1 MSQQAGRWKGRFRGR
16 HQPCL
21 MLIGAVFLVL
31 SSVGAH
37 AQHSPFA
44 PQQSTDSALGLML
57 AHVPATLSDLDDPE
71 GANLTYANIAAQLQA
86 VGVTPPDSMDDER
99 SKAWID
105 ATRGLPMA
113 MPAAQFLKVWREDYG
128 FDLFQADQTL
138 QISLPPFD
146 LSLYRGRFNNQEVLG
161 ALGDIGYQPVDNDGA
176 ILSIR
181 GDYEQDVQA
190 QTAYKLAAMNYA
202 TILDDGT
209 LAFASA
215 LGILEEVLEVQAGER
230 ASLAE
235 RSDIALLLASAPND
249 LASAMIVPGSMLV
262 AGIPDQVLD
271 LDPGATPDLAAAAT
285 EIAERSGLPPIANV
299 LLGMS
304 VGGPISVD
312 DTATSPVA
320 DVPDA
325 RAVVIV
331 AMHSPDAAQTAAPII
346 AERLATQASVVT
358 DEPFAEIF
366 PQRTVEPI
374 PGSPIVVVDLV
385 LGEGTG
391 RDILMRL
398 LFARD
403 LGFLA
408 W

>member
-1 MSQQAGRWKGRFRGR
+1 MSQRTGRWKRRVR
-16 HQPCL
+16 DWHQPCL
-21 MLIGAVFLVL
+21 LMIGVVLLVL

-44 PQQSTDSALGLML
+44 PEESTDAGLGLML
-57 AHVPATLSDLDDPE
+57 SRVPATLSDLDDPE
-71 GANLTYANIAAQLQA
+71 AASLTYANIAAQLQT
-86 VGVTPPDSMDDER
+86 VGVTPPDGMDDER
-99 SKAWID
+99 SSAWFE

-113 MPAAQFLKVWREDYG
+113 MPAAQFLNVWRDDYG

-146 LSLYRGRFNNQEVLG
+146 LSLYRGRFDNQEVLR
-161 ALGDIGYQPVDNDGA
+161 ALDNIGYQPVASNEA

-190 QTAYKLAAMNYA
+190 PTAYKLAAMNYA
-202 TILDDGT
+202 TILHDGT

-215 LGILEEVLEVQAGER
+215 LGILEDVLEVQAGER
-230 ASLAE
+230 PSLAE
-235 RSDIALLLASAPND
+235 RSDIALLLASAPDD
-249 LASAMIVPGSMLV
+249 LVSAMIVDGQMLTG
-262 AGIPDQVLD
+262 GIPDQILN
-271 LDPGATPDLAAAAT
+271 LDPSATPDLAAAAT
-285 EIAERSGLPPIANV
+285 EIAERSTLPPIAIV
-299 LLGMS
+299 LLGTTA
-304 VGGPISVD
+304 GGPLSMD
-312 DTATSPVA
+312 EATTTPGA
-320 DVPDA
+320 EAPDA

-331 AMHSPDAAQTAAPII
+331 AMLSPEDAQVAAPII
-346 AERLATQASVVT
+346 AERLVTQASVVT

-366 PQRTVEPI
+366 PEWTVEPV
-374 PGSPIVVVDLV
+374 PGSPVVVIELV
-385 LGEGTG
+385 LREGIG

-398 LFARD
+398 LFTRD

>member
-1 MSQQAGRWKGRFRGR
+1 V
-16 HQPCL
+16 L
-21 MLIGAVFLVL
+21 LIL

-44 PQQSTDSALGLML
+44 PQQSTDSALGMML
-57 AHVPATLSDLDDPE
+57 SLVPATLSDLEDPE

-99 SKAWID
+99 STAWVD

-113 MPAAQFLKVWREDYG
+113 MPAAQYLNVWRDDYG

-146 LSLYRGRFNNQEVLG
+146 LSLYRGRFDTQEVLA
-161 ALGDIGYQPVDNDGA
+161 ALDDIGYQPVASNGA
-176 ILSIR
+176 ILSVR

-190 QTAYKLAAMNYA
+190 PTAYKLAAMNYA

-215 LGILEEVLEVQAGER
+215 LGILQDVLEVQAGER

-235 RSDIALLLASAPND
+235 QSDIALLLASAPDD
-249 LASAMIVPGSMLV
+249 LASAMIVPGRMLI
-262 AGIPDQVLD
+262 AGIPDQLLD
-271 LDPGATPDLAAAAT
+271 LDPSATPDLAAAAT
-285 EIAERSGLPPIANV
+285 EIAERSGLPPIAIV

-304 VGGPISVD
+304 AGGPMAMN
-312 DTATSPVA
+312 DTTPVA

-331 AMHSPDAAQTAAPII
+331 AMHSPDDARIAAPII
-346 AERLATQASVVT
+346 EERLATQASVVT

-366 PQRTVEPI
+366 PQRTVESI
-374 PGSPIVVVDLV
+374 PGSPVVVIELF